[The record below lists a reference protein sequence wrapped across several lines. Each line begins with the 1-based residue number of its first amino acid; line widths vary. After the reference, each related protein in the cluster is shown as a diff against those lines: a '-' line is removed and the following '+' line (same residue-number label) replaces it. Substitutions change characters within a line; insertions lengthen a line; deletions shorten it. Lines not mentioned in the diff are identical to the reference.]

1 MFSRTSFKHIS
12 NFKVVTKVE
21 GIPRSE
27 GDVRKKWTYLKW
39 EAKNTSKP
47 GRDPV
52 SKQVL
57 NILTSR
63 DREVQEA
70 MSLRNMDFPEDGEW
84 FFRFAT
90 KVCGGHGISP
100 PTSLSVCG
108 ISSNVSFLLKPCFIL
123 S

>member
-1 MFSRTSFKHIS
+1 M
-12 NFKVVTKVE
+12 TKVE
-21 GIPRSE
+21 GIQRSE

-70 MSLRNMDFPEDGEW
+70 MSLRNLTDRYPEDGECW
-84 FFRFAT
+84 ILATLQAFLFRLNPSVPKIFSRFENEL
-90 KVCGGHGISP
+90 KIIS
-100 PTSLSVCG
+100 TS
-108 ISSNVSFLLKPCFIL
+108 
-123 S
+123 

>member
-1 MFSRTSFKHIS
+1 M
-12 NFKVVTKVE
+12 E
-21 GIPRSE
+21 GIQRSE

-70 MSLRNMDFPEDGEW
+70 MSLRNLPDKFLDDGKLIFFFLFVFSHYKMDDFL
-84 FFRFAT
+84 T
-90 KVCGGHGISP
+90 V
-100 PTSLSVCG
+100 SV
-108 ISSNVSFLLKPCFIL
+108 IF
-123 S
+123 

>member
-1 MFSRTSFKHIS
+1 M
-12 NFKVVTKVE
+12 VTKVE

-70 MSLRNMDFPEDGEW
+70 MNLRNLDFTDDGEW
-84 FFRFAT
+84 F
-90 KVCGGHGISP
+90 
-100 PTSLSVCG
+100 
-108 ISSNVSFLLKPCFIL
+108 LKPFCHGCL
-123 S
+123 DAGKNS

>member
-1 MFSRTSFKHIS
+1 M
-12 NFKVVTKVE
+12 E
-21 GIPRSE
+21 GIARSE

-70 MSLRNMDFPEDGEW
+70 MSLRNIPDRFPEDGKSI
-84 FFRFAT
+84 F
-90 KVCGGHGISP
+90 
-100 PTSLSVCG
+100 L
-108 ISSNVSFLLKPCFIL
+108 NVNLFSHQTRTLIGPYSKYH
-123 S
+123 SYS

>member
-1 MFSRTSFKHIS
+1 
-12 NFKVVTKVE
+12 
-21 GIPRSE
+21 
-27 GDVRKKWTYLKW
+27 VRKKWTYLKW

-70 MSLRNMDFPEDGEW
+70 MTRRNSADG
-84 FFRFAT
+84 
-90 KVCGGHGISP
+90 
-100 PTSLSVCG
+100 
-108 ISSNVSFLLKPCFIL
+108 FLGYNGKLM
-123 S
+123 

>member
-1 MFSRTSFKHIS
+1 M
-12 NFKVVTKVE
+12 TKAE
-21 GIPRSE
+21 GIQRSE

-70 MSLRNMDFPEDGEW
+70 MNLRNLNDRFQEDGESSS
-84 FFRFAT
+84 FSFVLSSAAPSPSTGLKFRPLGLESHSKRNASGFR
-90 KVCGGHGISP
+90 
-100 PTSLSVCG
+100 LYE
-108 ISSNVSFLLKPCFIL
+108 N
-123 S
+123 

>member
-1 MFSRTSFKHIS
+1 M
-12 NFKVVTKVE
+12 E
-21 GIPRSE
+21 GIQRSE

-70 MSLRNMDFPEDGEW
+70 MSLRNIPERYDDGKFFFP
-84 FFRFAT
+84 
-90 KVCGGHGISP
+90 
-100 PTSLSVCG
+100 SVH
-108 ISSNVSFLLKPCFIL
+108 SFIFWTR
-123 S
+123 